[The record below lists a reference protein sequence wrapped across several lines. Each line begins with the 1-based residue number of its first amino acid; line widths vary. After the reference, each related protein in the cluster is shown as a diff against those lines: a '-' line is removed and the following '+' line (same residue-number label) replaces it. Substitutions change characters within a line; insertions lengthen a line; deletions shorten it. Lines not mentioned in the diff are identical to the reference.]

1 VRTRIT
7 KSRPKSLEATDVL
20 APRIIK
26 SIAGSA
32 LRTRENDV
40 RKNALLQ
47 AVGRLVLVGRLA
59 FMVAPLVAGGVR
71 RHSQVAAVPSNLGS
85 CPSGLEAVS
94 TNPSA
99 PLHHLLSSLRL
110 KAPVFAKSAIGWATR
125 RKGGAA
131 MFGIPLLGW
140 RNS

>member
-1 VRTRIT
+1 MRTRIT

-85 CPSGLEAVS
+85 CPWGLKRYQQTRQFTSSPSVAI
-94 TNPSA
+94 SA
-99 PLHHLLSSLRL
+99 PAKSPSLR
-110 KAPVFAKSAIGWATR
+110 KER
-125 RKGGAA
+125 DR
-131 MFGIPLLGW
+131 LGHP
-140 RNS
+140 S